1 MQLTPED
8 ACSFIHSFI
17 VFIKNIRQNADEI
30 TRVVN
35 ITDRQ

>member
-1 MQLTPED
+1 MKSL
-8 ACSFIHSFI
+8 SLSLL

-35 ITDRQ
+35 IVDRQ